1 MCMNNVP
8 LQQQQALQIVD
19 AHVENIKQRMLPDEV
34 FAASPED
41 KMRVLD
47 ALNDFLSSAPHPNY
61 TISKTPEAITYKNV
75 LAAALAL
82 EASLIN
88 PIPEDKILDLDL
100 TDPAEVG
107 HAALRFQGPG
117 QVQLAGKLVSSY
129 LTTLNLMPNGRSEAE
144 RLNAIMDG
152 LKLNTEIILSN
163 LQANERILRTQVNEI
178 LEEIESDIPAQ
189 IPQVQIDILDN
200 QLLAGNINQQEY
212 DEAYNELNANVDLI
226 RANALINAQKKLI
239 HAVKSIQVLKFNPE
253 YPSDSHIERENVLR
267 ELINLRERT
276 LTALA
281 NSNLLQ
287 VIETRV
293 PVNYEKLQNQAEGK
307 VLNEIIRQ
315 LVEDLN
321 VLAYPYSLFHKFP
334 GDSSAGSSEQIRL
347 ARLYAGELS
356 DQVKYNH
363 KKYISLNNFLYK
375 QIIRLGKL
383 AYPIN
388 ILSPRKRKEIQQNW
402 FERAQ
407 AA

>member
-1 MCMNNVP
+1 MNNVP